1 MSLSR
6 YSPLV
11 QNHEVIRILDRFYA
25 MRNRND
31 SRLLQLLPD
40 NLLNFKRSLVVN
52 GSSRLVENDNRAST
66 KDSPCESDKLPL
78 TLAKISSSSLNMCS
92 KVPTVPTTQTPQDFG
107 A

>member
-6 YSPLV
+6 NPALI
-11 QNHEVIRILDRFYA
+11 QNHKVVRILDSFYA

-31 SRLLQLLPD
+31 SRLLQLLPN
-40 NLLNFKRSLVVN
+40 NLLNLKRSLVVN
-52 GSSRLVENDNRAST
+52 GSSRLIENDNWAST

-92 KVPTVPTTQTPQDFG
+92 KVPAVPTTQTPQDLG